1 MERSD
6 DDENTETPDPR
17 GALTVPERAG
27 QMARRDFSGTSVAV
41 TNAAT
46 EALVA
51 QSRAMTEARWIM
63 AMRAPRQMDMVRQDI
78 MAECRVPGFADVAT
92 YARPV
97 GRELIKTDDDPRGKK
112 GEWVEVFAEGLSIRA
127 AEVMMRCMGNMQCKA
142 TTIYDD
148 ARTRMITVSAVD
160 YQTNATWDIDL
171 TIPKTVE
178 RKQLKKGQKPIGE
191 RVNSYGDRVFIVE
204 ASDQDVATKA
214 AAEISKASR
223 TCILR
228 LVPGQLQDEAF
239 ELCKK
244 IAADKNAKD
253 PNAARRGMLDAFAAI
268 GVRPPALEQ
277 WLGHELDTMSP
288 AERDQLIQIGKAIKE
303 GDLVW
308 ADVLEERLAARAA
321 RKPTPTPA
329 TQAPQQPPPG
339 QPAPTG
345 PPPGVPYSSADAPAT
360 KSTNVSQ
367 IAPNPPAVAPV
378 KPASSG
384 KGSAALK
391 GALKNNGGAKPQPA
405 PAADP
410 REAEPGWMSGQPEPT
425 KPYLEIP
432 PDLGPPAEGN
442 EYRPCASCGAVIE
455 APKSDPPGGFCYAC
469 SQGRE

>member
-1 MERSD
+1 MTDRD
-6 DDENTETPDPR
+6 DDENTDTSDPR
-17 GALTVPERAG
+17 GALTVPSRAG
-27 QMARRDFSGTSVAV
+27 QMARQDFSGTSLAV

-63 AMRAPRQMDMVRQDI
+63 AMRAPRQMDVVRQDI
-78 MAECRVPGFADVAT
+78 MSECRVPGFAEVAT

-97 GRELIKTDDDPRGKK
+97 GREQLDEDGPRGKK

-142 TTIYDD
+142 TTLYDD

-178 RKQLKKGQKPIGE
+178 RRKLKKGQKPIGE

-239 ELCKK
+239 ETCKK
-244 IAADKNAKD
+244 IAADKSAKD
-253 PNAARRGMLDAFAAI
+253 PNAARRGMLDAFASV

-288 AERDQLIQIGKAIKE
+288 AEREQLIQIGKAIKE

-308 ADVLEERLAARAA
+308 ADVLDERLTARAA
-321 RKPTPTPA
+321 RKPTPAMPTSPPA
-329 TQAPQQPPPG
+329 APPS
-339 QPAPTG
+339 QPAPSG
-345 PPPGVPYSSADAPAT
+345 PPPGVPVPPPAPAASSPPT
-360 KSTNVSQ
+360 NPAAPTPAMAARATDPPRST
-367 IAPNPPAVAPV
+367 
-378 KPASSG
+378 SG

-391 GALKNNGGAKPQPA
+391 GALRGNGKPTPA
-405 PAADP
+405 P
-410 REAEPGWMSGQPEPT
+410 EAEAQPEPA

-442 EYRPCASCGAVIE
+442 EYRACGGCGAVIE
-455 APKSDPPGGFCYAC
+455 APKSDPPGGLCYSC
-469 SQGRE
+469 SAGRE